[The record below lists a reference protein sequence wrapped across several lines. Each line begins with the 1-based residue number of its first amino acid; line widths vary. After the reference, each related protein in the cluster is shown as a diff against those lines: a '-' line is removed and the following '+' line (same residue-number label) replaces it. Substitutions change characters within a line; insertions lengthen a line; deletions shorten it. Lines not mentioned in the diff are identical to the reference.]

1 MVVDF
6 GLKIGIIYI
15 LILKT
20 YIINCLC
27 LSKIKFQRKHFYFD
41 TNCMRMEEY

>member
-27 LSKIKFQRKHFYFD
+27 LGKINFQRKHFYFD
-41 TNCMRMEEY
+41 TIWLTMEEY